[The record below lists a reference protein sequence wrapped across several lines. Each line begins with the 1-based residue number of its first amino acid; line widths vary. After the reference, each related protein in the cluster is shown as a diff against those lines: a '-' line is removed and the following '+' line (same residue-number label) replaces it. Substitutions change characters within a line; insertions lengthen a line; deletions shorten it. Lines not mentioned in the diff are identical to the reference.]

1 MTTNNSKRIRA
12 VAIIVDNGKILLM
25 HRINNGKEY
34 HVFPGGGVENG
45 ETVEQ
50 AVLREVQ
57 EETSLEVKIEKLLYH
72 HIYDDGTEHFF
83 YLCHYVSGEP
93 KLGDGNEARDMK
105 KSNANFYNP
114 IWHDIKGLPQ
124 LLLYPLEIRDWF
136 IEDAKTNFENVPREA
151 TLKVSELRQSL

>member
-1 MTTNNSKRIRA
+1 M
-12 VAIIVDNGKILLM
+12 IVNNGKILLM
-25 HRINNGKEY
+25 HRINSGKEH
-34 HVFPGGGVENG
+34 HVFPGGGVENE

-72 HIYDDGTEHFF
+72 HIYDDDTEHFF
-83 YLCHYVSGEP
+83 YLCRYVSGEP
-93 KLGDGNEARDMK
+93 KLGDGNEAQDMK
-105 KSNANFYNP
+105 ESSANFYNP
-114 IWHDIKGLPQ
+114 VWYEIKGLPQ

-151 TLKVSELRQSL
+151 ILKVSELRQSL